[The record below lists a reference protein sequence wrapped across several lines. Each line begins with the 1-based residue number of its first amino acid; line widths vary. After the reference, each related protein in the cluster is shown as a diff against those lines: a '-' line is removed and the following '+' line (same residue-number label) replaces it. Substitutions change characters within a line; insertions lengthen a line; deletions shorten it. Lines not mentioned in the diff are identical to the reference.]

1 MNFKTLQVICG
12 LVGLLFCSCQ
22 GNEPASADKN
32 VEKIKFDP
40 GKSVSVDLR
49 RIADSISFKILSDN
63 KGFNIG
69 DFDKVL
75 LIDSLIIIPQ
85 YEKGEILIF
94 DLKGEPKLKM
104 ELLKPG
110 PGQILSMSDVYL
122 NRETKTI
129 EVLDKKITKI
139 FSYDLNGRF
148 LQEVRISDF
157 KMTGFRF
164 ASTKDLYVFERISS
178 KKTND
183 RLGIFDKN
191 LKYIRSSL
199 QIPQPIL
206 KMNYVRQHVLEVYK
220 NSVYYLPLLENK
232 IYSVS
237 EDGAKVAYEF
247 DMPKEYQS
255 SRDFLKNKEF
265 NDLGLFMKV
274 MKDSKIIINTDHLY
288 ITDDIICFSYKIGSE
303 WKKLICSKHSRKVI
317 DYTHLR
323 IGNSNKSPLTAPII
337 GTDGEHFAYL
347 IHTTNNHGLPVDVKK
362 KLGVNSNPVLLYF
375 KLKKF

>member
-1 MNFKTLQVICG
+1 MNFKILQVVCG
-12 LVGLLFCSCQ
+12 LLGLLFYSCQ
-22 GNEPASADKN
+22 GNEPASADEN

-148 LQEVRISDF
+148 LKEVRISNF

-164 ASTKDLYVFERISS
+164 APTKDLYVFERISS
-178 KKTND
+178 KKNND

-220 NSVYYLPLLENK
+220 NLVYYLPLLENK

-247 DMPKEYQS
+247 DVPKEYQS

-274 MKDSKIIINTDHLY
+274 MMDSKIIINTDHLY
-288 ITDDIICFSYKIGSE
+288 ITDDIICFSYKIGAE
-303 WKKLICSKHSRKVI
+303 WKKLIYSKHSGKVI
-317 DYTHLR
+317 DYTNLQ
-323 IGNSNKSPLTAPII
+323 IGTSDKSLLTAPII

-347 IHTTNNHGLPVDVKK
+347 IHTTNNHGLPVDLKK
-362 KLGVNSNPVLLYF
+362 KLGQNSNPVLLCF